1 MTAADGTGAKQWPAI
16 LTWRSHDVTRV
27 ESARVQL
34 SGNRIKATGR
44 IVAAASGDNAAFSVG
59 YDLVTDDTGAT
70 KRLSVNVS
78 TAERERQ
85 LSIARDE
92 ENMWLI
98 SEQEG
103 ESREA
108 FDGAVDVDLM
118 FSPLFTAL
126 AIRRTG
132 LHQEAGSV
140 SLPVVYVNLPDLTVV
155 PETFAYSRLGGD
167 AISVRSPIAETT
179 VLIDEYGFI
188 VDYPGLAERI

>member
-1 MTAADGTGAKQWPAI
+1 MNPAVDSDVKQWPAM
-16 LTWRSHDVTRV
+16 LTWRSHDLTRI

-44 IVAAASGDNAAFSVG
+44 IVAAASAGHPAFSVG
-59 YDLVTDDTGAT
+59 YDLVTDDAGAT
-70 KRLSVNVS
+70 KRLSVDVT

-98 SEQEG
+98 SGQEG
-103 ESREA
+103 ESKEA
-108 FDGAVDVDLM
+108 VGGAVDVDLM

-126 AIRRTG
+126 AIRRSG
-132 LHQEAGSV
+132 LHQHGGSAT
-140 SLPVVYVNLPDLTVV
+140 LPVVYVRLPDLTLV
-155 PETFAYSRLGGD
+155 PATFAYRGSGGE
-167 AISVRSPIAETT
+167 AIMVKSPIAETT
-179 VLIDEYGFI
+179 VVIDENGFI

>member
-1 MTAADGTGAKQWPAI
+1 MVTAADGGAKVWPAM
-16 LTWRSHDVTRV
+16 LTWRSYDATRI

-34 SGNRIKATGR
+34 SGNRIKAIGR
-44 IVAAASGDNAAFSVG
+44 IAAAASVDHPAFSVS

-70 KRLSVNVS
+70 KRLSVNSS

-98 SEQEG
+98 SGHEG
-103 ESREA
+103 ESQEA
-108 FDGAVDVDLM
+108 FSGAVDVDMM

-132 LHQEAGSV
+132 VHVDAEAA
-140 SLPVVYVNLPDLTVV
+140 SLPVVYVSLPDLSVA
-155 PETFAYSRLGGD
+155 PATFSYTPAGAAG
-167 AISVRSPIAETT
+167 ITVRSPIAETT
-179 VLIDEYGFI
+179 VVIDDSGFI